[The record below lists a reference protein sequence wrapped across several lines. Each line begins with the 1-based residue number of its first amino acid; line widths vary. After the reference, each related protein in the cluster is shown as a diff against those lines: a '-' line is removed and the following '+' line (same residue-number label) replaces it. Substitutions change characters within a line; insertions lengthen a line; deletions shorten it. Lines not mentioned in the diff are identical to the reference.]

1 MLFGRH
7 VGMCPGITPLVN
19 IGGLE
24 SGSGVAV
31 TVELETPFVFVV
43 PLLEGE

>member
-7 VGMCPGITPLVN
+7 VGLCPGITPLGN
-19 IGGLE
+19 MGGLE

-31 TVELETPFVFVV
+31 TVELEDPFVFAV